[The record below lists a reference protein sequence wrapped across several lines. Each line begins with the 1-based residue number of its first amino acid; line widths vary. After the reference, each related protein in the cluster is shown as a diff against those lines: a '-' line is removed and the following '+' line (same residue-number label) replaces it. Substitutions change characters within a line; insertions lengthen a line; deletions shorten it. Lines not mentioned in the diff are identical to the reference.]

1 MASVPELS
9 CTVYT
14 DQYSVNHEV
23 CEYSTIN
30 ELKENDVICGRG
42 KHCFNH
48 PGNRKFR
55 YLVETFLSSY
65 AEASCKLEKSIVV
78 SRIVDEVRRNS
89 PNGGFVKQDYNSGH
103 WREVGDRLAREKV
116 GQVLRDSLHYYY
128 RSSTESKRKR
138 RKVEQV
144 EQQDR
149 MSLMIDRNE
158 KVRAVMTK
166 LVQEISDDL
175 PDLYVGALFNAA
187 NAAILCEFKL
197 IESSWPHL
205 KA

>member
-9 CTVYT
+9 CTVYA

-65 AEASCKLEKSIVV
+65 AEASCKLEESIVV
-78 SRIVDEVRRNS
+78 SRIVDEV
-89 PNGGFVKQDYNSGH
+89 Q
-103 WREVGDRLAREKV
+103 
-116 GQVLRDSLHYYY
+116 
-128 RSSTESKRKR
+128 
-138 RKVEQV
+138 
-144 EQQDR
+144 
-149 MSLMIDRNE
+149 
-158 KVRAVMTK
+158 
-166 LVQEISDDL
+166 DL
-175 PDLYVGALFNAA
+175 PVLSHDP
-187 NAAILCEFKL
+187 
-197 IESSWPHL
+197 IESRSVWNINCVFISFL
-205 KA
+205 VCSYIIFSGV